1 MQEAIYETLTQEY
14 ELAKVQEAKE
24 IPSVKVLDEADVPG
38 KKSYP
43 PHLRIMAIGTMLT
56 FSAGIIW
63 IFTSAAWQAADPGDP
78 RRILAQEVLSTLR
91 PQLPWASR
99 NGSGH
104 IGANAKSADPD
115 GEVQSHMADEI

>member
-24 IPSVKVLDEADVPG
+24 IPTVKVLDEADVPG

-43 PHLRIMAIGTMLT
+43 PHLRIMAMGTALA

-63 IFTSAAWQAADPGDP
+63 IFTSAAWQAADPNDP
-78 RRILAQEVLSTLR
+78 RRIFAQEVADTLR

-104 IGANAKSADPD
+104 LAGTRRCRSRWRSSKPH
-115 GEVQSHMADEI
+115 GR